1 MEREKTGKWVLT
13 ASGNVEI
20 TGRRE
25 RKYSD
30 KHKVAFMC
38 QL

>member
-1 MEREKTGKWVLT
+1 MAREKTRALAVT

-20 TGRRE
+20 AGRRE

-30 KHKVAFMC
+30 KHTVAFMS

>member
-1 MEREKTGKWVLT
+1 MGREQTGELVLT

-25 RKYSD
+25 RNYSD
-30 KHKVAFMC
+30 KHKVAFMS

>member
-1 MEREKTGKWVLT
+1 MGREKGGKWVLT

-30 KHKVAFMC
+30 KHTVAFMS

>member
-1 MEREKTGKWVLT
+1 MEREKTGKWGLT

-25 RKYSD
+25 RKCSD
-30 KHKVAFMC
+30 KHKGAFMS
-38 QL
+38 QP